1 MRQRDQI
8 KSRVTGYLGAALLT
22 TGLLAFGM
30 PVLAQQS
37 VEKQDTSQ
45 QVKEM
50 AAEGERAKVAADK
63 NAVKKSAP
71 PEAGT
76 PGGAYT
82 NRQARECGAGVGSG
96 RADGGWYL

>member
-50 AAEGERAKVAADK
+50 AAEGERAKVAVD
-63 NAVKKSAP
+63 KSAV
-71 PEAGT
+71 
-76 PGGAYT
+76 
-82 NRQARECGAGVGSG
+82 RKSARACASC
-96 RADGGWYL
+96 